1 MDTILLPGLIP
12 LFCFGVANVLGTK
25 TRFFS
30 QGDGLGKVSYPL
42 GRVGIAAQDKAGPL
56 GLGQGNV
63 LRGGVIVTGVDFH
76 QGSPL
81 GTMIGDG
88 LGIDI
93 HPQARMGE
101 DIDGIT
107 VQGGNYCLG
116 VPVPHRDFGAFEVA
130 TDDIAGSAAVRP
142 LGTGINQNMQSR

>member
-1 MDTILLPGLIP
+1 M
-12 LFCFGVANVLGTK
+12 
-25 TRFFS
+25 
-30 QGDGLGKVSYPL
+30 
-42 GRVGIAAQDKAGPL
+42 GIAAQDKSGPL
-56 GLGQGNV
+56 GTWPGQCTP
-63 LRGGVIVTGVDFH
+63 GGVIVTGVDFH

-116 VPVPHRDFGAFEVA
+116 VLSRIA
-130 TDDIAGSAAVRP
+130 TLVR
-142 LGTGINQNMQSR
+142 LK